1 MSTKTL
7 RKRIALVAVATLG
20 AGVLSVAPANAAAG
34 SIAVTAAAAGVN
46 TSGVCAATAATSVTS
61 PRVLTVGGTQTITY
75 TAQTSS
81 GTAYT
86 YLVLSGPAKWISSV
100 SGAVS
105 ADQQTIYQASEL
117 TAGAN
122 VLQVTGAGSIQVA
135 MYETATSAAAT
146 KFYLSGVASCT
157 AGLSTSKSYVQVVR
171 AADAYLT
178 QAQWE
183 AIQADAGADAT
194 TGAVTSPVLTRS
206 ADTNIDNSSSNANP
220 GLDTSL
226 DEATVFANDATAHVA
241 IRLRDA
247 YSVTN
252 ATAGTLGVACTNNAV
267 VAGAKGGYYSAAFTA
282 VTTTSITIAQA
293 TSGTSMSTTCTF
305 QFNGV
310 TMATKTIKFLGDV
323 KSITLANYKNG
334 NYDAATTSGYLVY
347 YLKDAAGNKVGT
359 NLVTSYNSGTVYS
372 APTITSGAKT
382 LVTNSVTSSIIPTG
396 DDWNPTNAGAA
407 GVMSYNCLKYGKSA
421 ITVYTVNAAGEIIT
435 SNAADLVCGGDVE
448 SYSASFDKASYNTG
462 DIATLTITG
471 KADDGGSLG
480 YAVAHGGTIAV
491 AGMTAVTA
499 PVSTDK
505 SFKNT
510 STWTYTYTVN
520 QTAGSFAA
528 SVNIP
533 VSSTSAQYNKP
544 LTITYKIVDPGS
556 GVSNADV
563 LKAIVSL
570 IASINK
576 QIAALQK
583 ALLKK

>member
-20 AGVLSVAPANAAAG
+20 AGVLSVAPAFAG
-34 SIAVTAAAAGVN
+34 AGAITVTAAAAGVN
-46 TSGVCAATAATSVTS
+46 TSGVCASTGATSAILAQPT
-61 PRVLTVGGTQTITY
+61 TVGGTQTITY
-75 TAQTSS
+75 AQEVTS
-81 GTAYT
+81 GGKFTT
-86 YLVLSGPAKWISSV
+86 LVLSGPAKWISSA

-105 ADQQTIYQASEL
+105 ADQQTIYKATEL
-117 TAGAN
+117 AAGAN
-122 VLQVTGAGSIQVA
+122 VFQVTGAGSIQVA
-135 MYETATSAAAT
+135 MYALPTSASATT
-146 KFYLSGVASCT
+146 KFYFSGVASCS
-157 AGLSTSKSYVQVVR
+157 AGLSTSKSYFQVVR
-171 AADAYLT
+171 AADAFLT
-178 QAQWE
+178 TAQWV
-183 AIQADAGADAT
+183 AIQQDPGADAT
-194 TGAVTSPVLTRS
+194 TGAVTEPVLTRS
-206 ADTNIDNSSSNANP
+206 SDTDIDSATVGLDNSY
-220 GLDTSL
+220 
-226 DEATVFANDATAHVA
+226 DEATTFANDATAHVA

-247 YSVTN
+247 YGVTN
-252 ATAGTLGVACTNNAV
+252 TTAGTLGVACTNNAV
-267 VAGAKGGYYSAAFTA
+267 VGGAKGGYYSAAFTG

-334 NYDAATTSGYLVY
+334 NYDATTKSGYLVY

-359 NLVTSYNSGTVYS
+359 NLVTSYNSSPVYS
-372 APTITSGAKT
+372 VPSQTSATKS
-382 LVTNSVTSSIIPTG
+382 LVTNSISTAGIGTG

-407 GVMSYNCLKYGKSA
+407 GVMTYNCLNYGKTSV
-421 ITVYTVNAAGEIIT
+421 TVYVVNAAGEVIT
-435 SNAADLVCGGDVE
+435 SNAADLICGGNVE
-448 SYSASFDKASYNTG
+448 AYTASLDKASYNTG

-471 KADDGGSLG
+471 KAYDGGPLG
-480 YAVAHGGTIAV
+480 YAVAHGGTVAV
-491 AGMTAVTA
+491 SGMTPVTA

-520 QTAGSFAA
+520 QTAGSYAA

-533 VSSTSAQYNKP
+533 VSSTSSQYNKP
-544 LTITYKIVDPGS
+544 FTITYKITDGG